1 MTKDTMRRYVRV
13 KSNVK
18 FEDVAGLDEE
28 KKQLEEIVM
37 FLKSPKKYLQNGAKI
52 PKGVLLYG
60 EPGTGK
66 TLLAKAI
73 AGEAGVPFFE
83 VTGSSFEEKL
93 VGVGAS
99 RIRELFKKAKK
110 HAPCIIFIDE
120 LDAVARRRYEKG
132 NDSEQSLNQLL
143 AEMDG
148 FKSNDNVIVIAA
160 TNYKEVLDKAILRKG
175 RFDRL
180 VHVTLPDVTAREE
193 ILCVHAKNKK
203 MSKDVDL
210 KKIAMKTVGLS
221 GADLENI
228 LNEAAIDA
236 TNQGKTYISA
246 HDIDEAII
254 RILVGLEKK
263 NVFIRQEDKRITATH
278 EAGHAIV
285 SAILRPNVKNFGIS
299 IMQRGETFGY
309 NYFDV
314 IETKHMQYTD
324 LINQICVLYGGRVA
338 ENIILGEVSV
348 GAADDL
354 KKASQ
359 IAYSMV
365 SKFAMGESLLVAN
378 ENEPEY
384 SKGLI
389 GKQIEEAEAICKKL
403 EKETEGIIKENR
415 QVIQELASLLLEK
428 EFLSTKEIDEFLNN

>member
-1 MTKDTMRRYVRV
+1 
-13 KSNVK
+13 
-18 FEDVAGLDEE
+18 
-28 KKQLEEIVM
+28 
-37 FLKSPKKYLQNGAKI
+37 
-52 PKGVLLYG
+52 
-60 EPGTGK
+60 
-66 TLLAKAI
+66 
-73 AGEAGVPFFE
+73 
-83 VTGSSFEEKL
+83 
-93 VGVGAS
+93 
-99 RIRELFKKAKK
+99 
-110 HAPCIIFIDE
+110 
-120 LDAVARRRYEKG
+120 
-132 NDSEQSLNQLL
+132 
-143 AEMDG
+143 
-148 FKSNDNVIVIAA
+148 
-160 TNYKEVLDKAILRKG
+160 
-175 RFDRL
+175 
-180 VHVTLPDVTAREE
+180 
-193 ILCVHAKNKK
+193 
-203 MSKDVDL
+203 
-210 KKIAMKTVGLS
+210 
-221 GADLENI
+221 
-228 LNEAAIDA
+228 
-236 TNQGKTYISA
+236 
-246 HDIDEAII
+246 
-254 RILVGLEKK
+254 
-263 NVFIRQEDKRITATH
+263 
-278 EAGHAIV
+278 
-285 SAILRPNVKNFGIS
+285 
-299 IMQRGETFGY
+299 MQRGETFGY